1 MDIREQVLT
10 KYNELNEFLSSISL
24 DDLRKQFNRHELNEF
39 KSNLYDAK
47 LRSLAYEIGKLT
59 EEMKVEEFPQL
70 LGVHRFPILKNI
82 DFMTEEKKIE
92 LDKELV
98 RFRVGNYLPYLGR
111 YTKKVDKLEQFLLE
125 NGVIEKKYVVT
136 CPCCG
141 ADEWLSSSLKLEKK
155 NRVDTLL
162 NMSEGNFCDAE
173 EEFESIVDCICEE
186 CGFSPEYYE
195 MREYARKEQIKYK
208 ELLKMK
214 MQRDKSLDDA

>member
-10 KYNELNEFLSSISL
+10 KYKEFNEFLDSISL

-39 KSNLYDAK
+39 VSVLYKFK
-47 LRSLAYEIGKLT
+47 LRSLAYDINQMTKQLKL
-59 EEMKVEEFPQL
+59 EEFPQL
-70 LGVHRFPILKNI
+70 LGVHRFPILREI

-92 LDKELV
+92 FDKELV

-111 YTKKVDKLEQFLLE
+111 YTDEIDKLEQFLLE

-141 ADEWLSSSLKLEKK
+141 ADEWLSSPLTLEQRNKL
-155 NRVDTLL
+155 DTLL
-162 NMSEGNFCDAE
+162 AKSEEDYCDAE

-195 MREYARKEQIKYK
+195 MRKYAREERVNYK

-214 MQRDKSLDDA
+214 MERDKSLDNV